1 MEAEKKREVFVSA
14 TAAEQIKKQLTK
26 RGTPEAYL
34 RLGIRG
40 GGCSGFSYVL
50 QFEDNPPKEKDIL
63 FEVEGVR
70 VIVDSKSILYLNGA
84 TLDWESTMM
93 NRGFKFLNP
102 NEKSS
107 CGCGHSFTV

>member
-1 MEAEKKREVFVSA
+1 MEAEKQYNVFVSA
-14 TAAEQIKKQLTK
+14 KAAEQIKQQLTK

-50 QFEDNPPKEKDIL
+50 QFEDTPPKTKDIL

-84 TLDWESTMM
+84 TLDWEKTLVKQ
-93 NRGFKFLNP
+93 GFKFQNP

>member
-1 MEAEKKREVFVSA
+1 MEAEKKHEVFVSA

-50 QFEDNPPKEKDIL
+50 QFEDNPPKAKDIL

-70 VIVDSKSILYLNGA
+70 VIVDSKSILYLNGT
-84 TLDWESTMM
+84 TLDWES
-93 NRGFKFLNP
+93 NLINKGFKFCNP

>member
-1 MEAEKKREVFVSA
+1 MEAEKKCEVFVSA

-50 QFEDNPPKEKDIL
+50 QFEDNPPKAKDIL

-70 VIVDSKSILYLNGA
+70 VIVDSKSILYLNGS